1 MVSVFFADTVNAN
14 ARQTSTITSIVL
26 ASPCGDRET
35 TQASSAY
42 SIVCVVIPYFVQQCI
57 DQLVA
62 NLLVVSG
69 TGKMN
74 ISLSPLA
81 PENLVSQDG
90 FGRPVPRQLDY
101 SPHAS

>member
-1 MVSVFFADTVNAN
+1 MY
-14 ARQTSTITSIVL
+14 VL
-26 ASPCGDRET
+26 H
-35 TQASSAY
+35 
-42 SIVCVVIPYFVQQCI
+42 VCVVIPSFVQQCI
-57 DQLVA
+57 DQPVA
-62 NLLVVSG
+62 NLLVVSL

-90 FGRPVPRQLDY
+90 FGRPVPRQPDY